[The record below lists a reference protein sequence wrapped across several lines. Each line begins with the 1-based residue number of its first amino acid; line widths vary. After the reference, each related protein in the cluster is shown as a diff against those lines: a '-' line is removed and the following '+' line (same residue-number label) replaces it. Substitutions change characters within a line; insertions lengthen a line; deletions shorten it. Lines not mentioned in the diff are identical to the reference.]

1 MTAVLASKREKPYF
15 DLLSDCGQDKKV
27 KKIIVPSL
35 LKGFTLTELIVVVA
49 ILAIVAAFAAPSMKD
64 FLVRNSMGAATS
76 QFVSA
81 INLAK
86 TEALR
91 RNQSVSLCASSDGG
105 SCNTE
110 NWGSGWVAFVDK
122 DSNGA
127 IDATDTIIK
136 SGSAINS
143 SLQVSENGLAS
154 PGLVVFLPD
163 GSISASFTMTF
174 CVSGYNGYTV
184 KVDRPGSVLR
194 GTTDVCV

>member
-1 MTAVLASKREKPYF
+1 M
-15 DLLSDCGQDKKV
+15 

-35 LKGFTLTELIVVVA
+35 VKGFTLIEMIVVMA
-49 ILAIVAAFAAPSMKD
+49 IMAIVAAFAAPSMKD

-81 INLAK
+81 INLSK

-91 RNQSVSLCASSDGG
+91 RNQSVSLCASSDGA
-105 SCNTE
+105 SCDTE

-143 SLQVSENGLAS
+143 DLKITENGLTS

-163 GSISASFTMTF
+163 GSISSSFIMTF
-174 CVSGYNGYTV
+174 CVSGYNGYIV